1 MYENFFTRANPGL
14 VIFMIDQSASMSQ
27 IGYEGRPLA
36 ETAADIMNSMI
47 DELTL
52 KFMLGER
59 VRECAHVVIIGY
71 GGTEDSMEAELL
83 CSGSIAQLFAED
95 RIPVKRFVVMIP
107 DGTGGTIPMDYEIKQ
122 YVTPTSVGVGQMS
135 NAFQLASELVK
146 EWLTRAKEG
155 YSITRDD
162 RLDPIPLIINISD
175 GDLVDCE
182 ADVLKYANE
191 IMDITIPDGNPLIA
205 NILMPA
211 YKSSSILLPTVD
223 ELDDLQV
230 QKIIKDASSNLPN
243 ELVCIFNANGFEAAS
258 KESKLVLVN
267 PSNKDARNLVLSLIT
282 RWLAFRP

>member
-1 MYENFFTRANPGL
+1 VN
-14 VIFMIDQSASMSQ
+14 
-27 IGYEGRPLA
+27 
-36 ETAADIMNSMI
+36 
-47 DELTL
+47 
-52 KFMLGER
+52 
-59 VRECAHVVIIGY
+59 
-71 GGTEDSMEAELL
+71 
-83 CSGSIAQLFAED
+83 
-95 RIPVKRFVVMIP
+95 
-107 DGTGGTIPMDYEIKQ
+107 YEIKQ

-135 NAFQLASELVK
+135 NAFQLASSLVK
-146 EWLTRAKEG
+146 EWLTRAKET

-162 RLDPIPLIINISD
+162 SRDPIPLIINISD

-211 YKSSSILLPTVD
+211 YKSGSILLPTVD
-223 ELDDLQV
+223 ELDELDELQV

>member
-1 MYENFFTRANPGL
+1 ML
-14 VIFMIDQSASMSQ
+14 V
-27 IGYEGRPLA
+27 
-36 ETAADIMNSMI
+36 
-47 DELTL
+47 
-52 KFMLGER
+52 ER
-59 VRECAHVVIIGY
+59 
-71 GGTEDSMEAELL
+71 
-83 CSGSIAQLFAED
+83 
-95 RIPVKRFVVMIP
+95 
-107 DGTGGTIPMDYEIKQ
+107 KQ
-122 YVTPTSVGVGQMS
+122 FVTPTSVGIGQMA
-135 NAFQLASELVK
+135 NAFQLASRLVK
-146 EWLTRAKEG
+146 EWVTRAKET

-162 RLDPIPLIINISD
+162 SRDPIPLIINISD

-211 YKSSSILLPTVD
+211 YKSGSILLPTVD

-243 ELVCIFNANGFEAAS
+243 ELVRIFNANGFEAAS

>member
-1 MYENFFTRANPGL
+1 MYENSFTRANPGL

-83 CSGSIAQLFAED
+83 YCCSIAQLFAYD
-95 RIPVKRFVVMIP
+95 TIPVKRFVVMIP
-107 DGTGGTIPMDYEIKQ
+107 DGTGGTIPIDYEIKQ

-135 NAFQLASELVK
+135 NAFQLASRLVK
-146 EWLTRAKEG
+146 EWLTRAKET

-162 RLDPIPLIINISD
+162 SCDPIPLIINISD

-211 YKSSSILLPTVD
+211 YKSGSILLPTVD

-230 QKIIKDASSNLPN
+230 QKIIKDVSSNLPN

-282 RWLAFRP
+282 RWLVFRP

>member
-1 MYENFFTRANPGL
+1 MYENSFTRANPGL
-14 VIFMIDQSASMSQ
+14 VIFMIDQSASMSE

-59 VRECAHVVIIGY
+59 VRDCAYIVIIGY
-71 GGTEDSMEAELL
+71 GGTKDSMEAELL
-83 CSGSIAQLFAED
+83 YCRSIAQLFAD
-95 RIPVKRFVVMIP
+95 DTIPVKQFVGMIP
-107 DGTGGTIPMDYEIKQ
+107 DGAGGTIPVNYEIKQ

-135 NAFQLASELVK
+135 NAFQLASSLVK
-146 EWLTRAKEG
+146 EWLTRAKET

-162 RLDPIPLIINISD
+162 SRDPIPLIINISD

-211 YKSSSILLPTVD
+211 YKSGSILLPTVD